1 MCGIHLIA
9 GEARSV
15 ATARVEKMTK
25 ISAHRG
31 PDVVSTYEDEEV
43 VIGFNRL
50 EIVGGLHGAQPITN
64 ADNSLVLVGN
74 GEIFNYKEL
83 DKGYRYKTAS
93 DLEIALH
100 LYEEHGV
107 NFIDRLEGQFSFV
120 IFDKSKR
127 KLLFA
132 RDRWG
137 ITPLYYTQVG
147 KKLLLS
153 SSIRALFRSGTLGDM
168 SLDPIGLAEHWYL
181 YGPTPPRT
189 VFKNIY
195 QIPPGSFAE
204 YDLDSRVIVTRSY
217 LDSVLP
223 QPVANYNEADA
234 TTMLRTTLSESVRAR
249 LQPDKRPGVYVS
261 GGVDSSIIAA
271 IVNQSS
277 VIKPKLFGIGFT
289 DKLFDESAYQKQ
301 LADHLGCELVN
312 IFIGT
317 QDIVENIEKCIEF
330 TESPLIRTAPVPM
343 MLLSQKVRESGI
355 KYVLCGEGADELF
368 AGYPVFQKGTSSV
381 QDKWHELSMF
391 APFFINESVTQK
403 VSSNFDK
410 VGSSLHELRS
420 HEINTKLSRYLL
432 VNQGDRVAM
441 ANSVEQRFPFLD
453 SAVAELAASLSDD
466 LLINDEHQGKHIL
479 RKAFDGSL
487 PQNLID
493 RKKKGYLTPD
503 LQVVKELLKKGKI
516 DEILSESACKK
527 VGMFDYVQLSS
538 LAANIDTE
546 IKARFLLF
554 AYSTHL
560 LIRMMKED

>member
-9 GEARSV
+9 GEAQSV
-15 ATARVEKMTK
+15 ATVEVDRMIKT
-25 ISAHRG
+25 SAHRG
-31 PDVVSTYEDEEV
+31 PDAASTYKNEKV
-43 VIGFNRL
+43 VVGFNRL
-50 EIVGGLHGAQPITN
+50 EIVGGSHGTQPITN
-64 ADNSLVLVGN
+64 ADGSLVLVGN

-83 DKGYRYKTAS
+83 DKGYRYKTTS
-93 DLEIALH
+93 DLEIVLH

-107 NFIDRLEGQFSFV
+107 NFIDKLEGQFSFV

-153 SSIRALFRSGTLGDM
+153 SSIRALFRSGALGDI

-189 VFKNIY
+189 AFKNIY

-204 YDLDSRVIVTRSY
+204 YDLDSHTTVTQSY

-223 QPVANYNEADA
+223 QPTTNYKETDA
-234 TTMLRTTLSESVRAR
+234 TTILRTTLLESVRAR
-249 LQPDKRPGVYVS
+249 LQPDKRPGIYVS

-271 IVNQSS
+271 IANQSS
-277 VIKPKLFGIGFT
+277 AIKPKLFGIGFT

-301 LADHLGCELVN
+301 LAGYLECELEN

-330 TESPLIRTAPVPM
+330 TEGPLIRTAPVPM
-343 MLLSQKVRESGI
+343 MLLSEKVRESGI

-368 AGYPVFQKGTSSV
+368 AGYPVFQKGRSSV

-391 APFFINESVTQK
+391 TSFFADQSAVQT
-403 VSSNFDK
+403 VSGNFDK
-410 VGSSLHELRS
+410 GGSSLYELRR

-453 SAVAELAASLSDD
+453 SSVADLAGSFSDNQ
-466 LLINDEHQGKHIL
+466 LISDEHQGKYIL
-479 RKAFDGSL
+479 REAFRDFL

-493 RKKKGYLTPD
+493 RKKQGYLTPD
-503 LQVVKELLKKGKI
+503 LQVIKELLKSGKI
-516 DEILSESACKK
+516 NEVLSRSECEKIG
-527 VGMFDYVQLSS
+527 VFDYPQMSNL
-538 LAANIDTE
+538 LANIDTE
-546 IKARFLLF
+546 VEARFLLF

-560 LIRMMKED
+560 LIKLMKED